1 MSVMAV
7 SSVWVVG
14 VHLFKSQSAELA
26 DSFMAMN
33 RDKLTY
39 SKRDYCN

>member
-7 SSVWVVG
+7 SSVWMVG
-14 VHLFKSQSAELA
+14 VHLFKSQPTELA
-26 DSFMAMN
+26 DSFIPVN

-39 SKRDYCN
+39 FKRDYHN